1 MNDEQD
7 DIEQMRSVALRNA
20 NSVLVARQRAQ
31 QELLEARDELRRA
44 KTRMEKMLESL
55 TDGFCAVDLAWRIT
69 YINGRALAL
78 LSAMH
83 KRRDDLMG
91 QPIFDVFP
99 ELRGSTME
107 TECRRAMAVQQTVSF
122 EFFYPQLGCWF
133 DLRAYPSAEGLT
145 MYFQDITQRK
155 ADEQALLDGSNR
167 LQVALSAGRLGDW
180 RWDTGTDRL
189 TLGVRAAEIFGL
201 TPETPMPWSALRERL
216 HDGDKEMARTEFLQA
231 FAQHT
236 DLNIECRVD
245 HPSGALCWIGVVG
258 RVDYDRDGNVLGMT
272 GVVQDIST
280 RKSAEDTLRESEE
293 VLRAL
298 ANSIPQLAW
307 MAQAD
312 GAIVWFNKRWYEY
325 TGTTPE
331 QVVGW
336 GWQSTHDPEVLPQM
350 LQRWHESIRTGNPF
364 EMEYPIRGA
373 DGQYRWF
380 LTRVN
385 AVRDRLGHVVRWF
398 GTNTDVDQVKRV
410 EQALREESNVLELL
424 NSTGSALASQRDLK
438 SLLQTVTDAATGI
451 SGARFGAFFYHGKD
465 SDGDLFTLYT
475 LSGAAPAEFERF
487 GHPRATDLFGPSLR
501 GEGVIRSDDIT
512 TDPRYGNT
520 GPHFGIP
527 NGHPAV
533 RSYLAVPVIARSGE
547 VLGSLFFGHPEAA
560 IFSARTERIVG
571 GIAAQAAV
579 AIDNTRLYEAAQRAA
594 EERKVLLESER
605 SARAEAERTSQMK
618 DEFLATLSHELRT
631 PLSAILGWAQVLRRG
646 SRDQADLQRGL
657 QTIERNARAQAQLI
671 EDLLDMSRITSGKVL
686 LDMQTVSPAVFID
699 AAIETVRPAADA
711 KNIRLE
717 KHYDPRVGLIAGD
730 PARLQQVIWNLL
742 SNAIKFTPR
751 DGLVRIVLTPF
762 DGHVQITVQDT
773 GVGIK
778 PEFKAHVFERF
789 RQGDAS
795 TTRKHGGLGLGLSI
809 VKHLIEQHGGTVRV
823 DSEGEEMGASFTIEL
838 PSANRQ
844 TPSSRPDKV
853 PYSLPLPNTPDIKLR
868 DLTSVNVLVVDDE
881 ADARDLIN
889 RILSDCHANVRTVS
903 SAEHALAA
911 IREQIPD
918 ILVSDLGMPDI
929 DGFQLLARVQALGPG
944 HGGDIPAV
952 ALTAF
957 ARSEDRLKALEAGF
971 RAHIPKPVEPSEL
984 IATVASMVASR

>member
-1 MNDEQD
+1 
-7 DIEQMRSVALRNA
+7 
-20 NSVLVARQRAQ
+20 
-31 QELLEARDELRRA
+31 
-44 KTRMEKMLESL
+44 
-55 TDGFCAVDLAWRIT
+55 
-69 YINGRALAL
+69 
-78 LSAMH
+78 
-83 KRRDDLMG
+83 
-91 QPIFDVFP
+91 
-99 ELRGSTME
+99 
-107 TECRRAMAVQQTVSF
+107 
-122 EFFYPQLGCWF
+122 
-133 DLRAYPSAEGLT
+133 
-145 MYFQDITQRK
+145 
-155 ADEQALLDGSNR
+155 
-167 LQVALSAGRLGDW
+167 
-180 RWDTGTDRL
+180 
-189 TLGVRAAEIFGL
+189 
-201 TPETPMPWSALRERL
+201 
-216 HDGDKEMARTEFLQA
+216 
-231 FAQHT
+231 
-236 DLNIECRVD
+236 
-245 HPSGALCWIGVVG
+245 
-258 RVDYDRDGNVLGMT
+258 
-272 GVVQDIST
+272 
-280 RKSAEDTLRESEE
+280 LRESEE

-350 LQRWHESIRTGNPF
+350 LARWNESIRSGNPF

-410 EQALREESNVLELL
+410 QQALRDESNVLELL
-424 NSTGSALASQRDLK
+424 NSTGTALASQRDLR
-438 SLLQTVTDAATGI
+438 SLLQTVIDATTGV
-451 SGARFGAFFYHGKD
+451 SGARFGAFFYHGRD
-465 SDGDLFTLYT
+465 SDGDLFTMYT
-475 LSGAAPAEFERF
+475 LSGAAPEQFERF
-487 GHPRATDLFGPSLR
+487 GMPHATALFGPSLR
-501 GEGVIRSDDIT
+501 GEGVVRSDDIT
-512 TDPRYGNT
+512 TDPRYGLS

-527 NGHPAV
+527 KGHPTV
-533 RSYLAVPVIARSGE
+533 RSYLAVPVVARSGE
-547 VLGSLFFGHPEAA
+547 VLGSLFFGHPEPG
-560 IFSARTERIVG
+560 IFTERSERIVG

-579 AIDNTRLYEAAQRAA
+579 AIDNTRLYEAAQHAA

-646 SRDQADLQRGL
+646 SRDTADLQRGL

-686 LDMQTVSPAVFID
+686 LDMQTVAPALFID

-717 KHYDPRVGLIAGD
+717 KHYDPAVGVIAGD

-751 DGLVRIVLTPF
+751 DGLVSITLVPF
-762 DGHVQITVQDT
+762 DGHVRITVRDT
-773 GVGIK
+773 GIGIK

-795 TTRKHGGLGLGLSI
+795 TTRTHGGLGLGLSI
-809 VKHLIEQHGGTVRV
+809 VKHLIEQHGGTVQV
-823 DSEGEEMGASFTIEL
+823 DSEGEERGASFTIEL
-838 PSANRQ
+838 PAANRQ
-844 TPSSRPDKV
+844 SASSRPDRA
-853 PYSLPLPNTPDIKLR
+853 PYNPPSPLASDIKLR
-868 DLTSVNVLVVDDE
+868 DLSHIKVLVVDDE
-881 ADARDLIN
+881 PDARELIN
-889 RILSDCHANVRTVS
+889 RILSDCHAEVRTAA
-903 SAEHALAA
+903 SAGQAMAA
-911 IREQIPD
+911 IGDAIPD
-918 ILVSDLGMPDI
+918 VLVSDLGMPGI
-929 DGFQLLARVQALGPG
+929 DGFELLARVRALP
-944 HGGDIPAV
+944 HDQGGNIPAV

-971 RAHIPKPVEPSEL
+971 RAHISKPVEPSEL
-984 IATVASMVASR
+984 IAMVASMVARP

>member
-1 MNDEQD
+1 MNEDQDE
-7 DIEQMRSVALRNA
+7 IEQMRSVALRNA

-31 QELLEARDELRRA
+31 AELLEARDELRHS
-44 KTRMEKMLESL
+44 KTRMENMLESL
-55 TDGFCAVDLAWRIT
+55 TDGFCSVDLSWHIT
-69 YINGRALAL
+69 YMNGRALEL
-78 LSAMH
+78 LSARH
-83 KRRDDLMG
+83 KNHAELMG
-91 QPIFDVFP
+91 QSIWDAFP
-99 ELRGSTME
+99 ELRDSALE
-107 TECRRAMAVQQTVSF
+107 SECRRALALHQTVSF
-122 EFFYPQLGCWF
+122 EFFYAKLDCWF
-133 DLRAYPSAEGLT
+133 DMRAYPSPEGLT
-145 MYFQDITQRK
+145 MYLQDITQHK
-155 ADEQALLDGSNR
+155 QDEQALVDGNNR

-180 RWDTGTDRL
+180 CWDGLTDRI
-189 TLGVRAAEIFGL
+189 TLGQRAAEIFGL
-201 TPETPMPWSALRERL
+201 EAETPMPWSALRARVYEADR
-216 HDGDKEMARTEFLQA
+216 EMARSGFLEA
-231 FAQHT
+231 FSQHT
-236 DLNIECRVD
+236 DLNIECRIE
-245 HPSGALCWIGVVG
+245 GAAGLYWVGVVG
-258 RVDYDRDGNVLGMT
+258 RIDYERDGSVVGMT

-312 GAIVWFNKRWYEY
+312 GAIVWFNQRWYEY
-325 TGTTPE
+325 TGTTPG
-331 QVVGW
+331 QMVGW
-336 GWQSTHDPEVLPQM
+336 GWQTTHDPDVLPQM
-350 LQRWHESIRTGNPF
+350 LARWNESIRTGNPF

-410 EQALREESNVLELL
+410 QQALREESNVLELL
-424 NSTGSALASQRDLK
+424 NSTGSALATQRDLR

-465 SDGDLFTLYT
+465 SDGDLFTLST
-475 LSGAAPAEFERF
+475 FSGHVPSDFDPF
-487 GHPRATDLFGPSLR
+487 GQPRESALFGPSLH
-501 GEGVIRSDDIT
+501 GEGVVRSEDISS
-512 TDPRYGNT
+512 DARYAQPGA
-520 GPHFGIP
+520 HFGSA
-527 NGHPAV
+527 GGVPAV
-533 RSYLAVPVIARSGE
+533 RSYLAVPVVARSGE
-547 VLGSLFFGHPEAA
+547 VLGTMFFGHPEAA
-560 IFSARTERIVG
+560 IFTDRTERIVG

-579 AIDNTRLYEAAQRAA
+579 AIDNTRLYEAAQHAA

-686 LDMQTVSPAVFID
+686 LDMQTVAPAVFID

-711 KNIRLE
+711 KNIRIE
-717 KHYDPRVGLIAGD
+717 KHYDAQVGPIAGD

-751 DGLVRIVLTPF
+751 DGLVRILVSPIE
-762 DGHVQITVQDT
+762 GHVAITVEDT
-773 GVGIK
+773 GIGIE
-778 PEFKAHVFERF
+778 PEFRAHVFERF

-823 DSEGEEMGASFTIEL
+823 DSDGEAKGASFTIEL
-838 PSANRQ
+838 PAAIRQ
-844 TPSSRPDKV
+844 TQSSRPDRA
-853 PYSLPLPNTPDIKLR
+853 PYLPPSPLASDIKVR
-868 DLTSVNVLVVDDE
+868 DLSRVKVLVVDDE
-881 ADARDLIN
+881 PDARELIN
-889 RILSDCHANVRTVS
+889 RILSDCHAIVRTAA
-903 SAEHALAA
+903 SASQALDA
-911 IREQIPD
+911 IREEIPD
-918 ILVSDLGMPDI
+918 VLVSDLGMPDV
-929 DGFQLLARVQALGPG
+929 DGFELLARVQALGPQ
-944 HGGDIPAV
+944 HGGAIPAI

-971 RAHIPKPVEPSEL
+971 RAHISKPVEPSEL
-984 IATVASMVASR
+984 IATVASVVARS

>member
-1 MNDEQD
+1 
-7 DIEQMRSVALRNA
+7 
-20 NSVLVARQRAQ
+20 VLVARQRAQ
-31 QELLEARDELRRA
+31 QELLEARDEVRRA
-44 KTRMEKMLESL
+44 KTRMENMLESL
-55 TDGFCAVDLAWRIT
+55 TDGFCAVDLDWKIT

-78 LSAMH
+78 LSALH
-83 KRRDDLMG
+83 KRPGDLLG
-91 QPIFDVFP
+91 QDIFEVFP
-99 ELRGSTME
+99 ELRGGAME
-107 TECRRAMAVQQTVSF
+107 SGCRRALALQQTVSF
-122 EFFYPQLGCWF
+122 EFFHPQLGCWF

-145 MYFQDITQRK
+145 VYFQDISQRK

-180 RWDTGTDRL
+180 RWDSVSDRL
-189 TLGVRAAEIFGL
+189 TLGVRAAEILGL
-201 TPETPMPWSALRERL
+201 QSELPLPWAALRERL
-216 HDGDKEMARTEFLQA
+216 HDGDKEMVRTEFLQA

-236 DLNIECRVD
+236 DLNVECRVD
-245 HPSGALCWIGVVG
+245 RPGSSPCWVGVVG

-325 TGTTPE
+325 TGTTPQ

-336 GWQSTHDPEVLPQM
+336 GWQTTHDPEVLPQM

-385 AVRDRLGHVVRWF
+385 AVRDRLGNVVRWF

-475 LSGAAPAEFERF
+475 LSGAAPAEFEQF
-487 GHPRATDLFGPSLR
+487 GQPRATELFGPSLR
-501 GEGVIRSDDIT
+501 GEGVVRSDDIT
-512 TDPRYGNT
+512 ADPRYG
-520 GPHFGIP
+520 PSEPFFGIP
-527 NGHPAV
+527 NGYPTV

-547 VLGSLFFGHPEAA
+547 VLGSLFFGHPEAG

-646 SRDQADLQRGL
+646 SRDTADLQRGL

-686 LDMQTVSPAVFID
+686 LDMQTVAPAVFID

-717 KHYDPRVGLIAGD
+717 RDYDPAVGQIAGD

-751 DGLVRIVLTPF
+751 DGLVRIILTSF
-762 DGHVQITVQDT
+762 EDYVEITVQDT

-823 DSEGEEMGASFTIEL
+823 DSEGEERGASFTIEL
-838 PSANRQ
+838 PAANRQ
-844 TPSSRPDKV
+844 TPSSRPDRM
-853 PYSLPLPNTPDIKLR
+853 PYSLPNPPTPDIKLR
-868 DLTSVNVLVVDDE
+868 DLSQVNVLVVDDE

-889 RILSDCHANVRTVS
+889 RILSDCHATVRTAS

-918 ILVSDLGMPDI
+918 VLVSDLGMPDV
-929 DGFQLLARVQALGPG
+929 DGFELLARVQALGPG
-944 HGGDIPAV
+944 HGGNVPAV

-984 IATVASMVASR
+984 IATVASMLPSR